1 LIDGNLN
8 VLLVVFQALT
18 AVVLV
23 EGCRQGQLVE
33 YPTLTTSTLK
43 AWAPVNVFF
52 CLMLF
57 TGMASLQTNSVPMV
71 TVFKNVANLCT
82 ATGDYLVYGNR
93 PENLALTA
101 LGVMLAGAIFAA
113 YNDLSMTMTGLF
125 WMVANCISTSGYVLY
140 MKYAT
145 QTIKMNKFGMVF
157 VNNVLCVLFLLP
169 VATMTGEV
177 SIFLR
182 SPSIH
187 TWDYLCKNIFA
198 GFVGFFLNFASLNC
212 VAAAGATTYAIVGS
226 LNKVPV
232 AVLGFL
238 FFATPMTQQTAFFI
252 AVSLCGGF
260 LYSYAK
266 ILSARSHSGGK

>member
-1 LIDGNLN
+1 M
-8 VLLVVFQALT
+8 VVFQAIA

-23 EGCRQGQLVE
+23 EACRYAKLVD
-33 YPTLTTSTLK
+33 YPPLSLSTLRS
-43 AWAPVNVFF
+43 WPPVNIFF

-71 TVFKNVANLCT
+71 TVFKNVANICT
-82 ATGDYLVYGNR
+82 ATGDYLIYGSR
-93 PENLALTA
+93 PENLAIA
-101 LGVMLAGAIFAA
+101 AFVVMLGGAVFSSYHDVSISP
-113 YNDLSMTMTGLF
+113 LGLF
-125 WMVANCISTSGYVLY
+125 WMLANCLATSGYVLY
-140 MKYAT
+140 MKHAT
-145 QTIKMNKFGMVF
+145 QSIQMNTFGMVF

-169 VATMTGEV
+169 VATMSGEV

-182 SPSIH
+182 SPSVH
-187 TWDYLCKNIFA
+187 TFDYFFKNAFA

-212 VAAAGATTYAIVGS
+212 VAAAGPTTYAIVGS

-232 AVLGFL
+232 ALLGF
-238 FFATPMTQQTAFFI
+238 FFFRTPMTQETAFFI

-266 ILSARSHSGGK
+266 ILSSQQRAASNQK